1 MDGFWR
7 SVPTLCVSRMT
18 AHHSQA
24 SHNGPHAMATERR
37 PKRWP
42 TTEAPLMSDPIRI
55 LPNTVFAR
63 TSKRL
68 FEQAIASCL
77 ALIGLGLISPAVA
90 EDSATVDFVREVRPI
105 LSDHCFACH
114 GPDQHKREADL
125 RLDQSEGVESVI
137 DGEFH
142 DRITSDDPELIMPPP
157 TYNKPLTA
165 DQIAIL
171 NRWIK
176 AGGKVQSHWAFV
188 PPKQS
193 PVTSKADVHA
203 IAVLIAKEIKAQGL
217 KVGPRADDLTLLR
230 RATLALTGLPPTR
243 QQIQAVKTGKLN
255 YETLVDELL
264 ASPSFGQHWG
274 RQWLDLVR
282 YGDTHGL
289 HLDNYREMW
298 PYRDWV
304 IEAINQN
311 MPFDQFITEQLA
323 GDLLPNATLKQQ
335 IASGF
340 NRLNVT
346 TSEGGSIYDEVFARN
361 VIDRTDAFGTIFLGL
376 TTQCAVCHDHKF
388 DPITQQDYYSL
399 SAFFNSLDGR
409 ALDGNKKDHPPVV
422 KVPTTEQT
430 EQIKQLTEQIAD
442 YQTEKQGDLPTVDAA
457 QVEWENQLAAKPVEK
472 PSDEPAADP
481 VTLKALAA
489 TSQAGKP
496 LHIDEETIVRSGK
509 EIADKDTHSIVL
521 ALPAETDQSD
531 WGTALL
537 SVIAEPTSNR
547 VGRASNGNAVLTEIT
562 FETARVDDD
571 AEPNADV
578 QWHSLKISQAVAD
591 YEQPN
596 GKFAL
601 SYAIDGKRVGD
612 EGWAVGGHEKNG
624 GRSAAFGLPELTK
637 RLQEGANRLRV
648 RLEYQSIYGS
658 HQFHAVK
665 LDLAEGEPEVPQEW
679 VELGP
684 LQLAGP
690 FAAESAQ
697 AAYGRNVAAENATFD
712 PNATFRDGE
721 QEIKWQL
728 AESISEVKTNA
739 LPYRDDGVTI
749 NVFYQSLK
757 SPKAQSI
764 DLLLGSSDATIVFLN
779 KKRIADV
786 RRTGPMKPLANT
798 YKLDLVKGDNHLFIK
813 TITSQRDPMLTYAFR
828 SPALPVPESIRQ
840 LVATARDERSELQKE
855 SLRTYYRQVHCDH
868 EDWTALQDLIAG
880 SQKAK
885 QDIENKIATTLVWKE
900 LAKPRQAHVLMRG
913 QYDQPGD
920 SVPRE
925 VPAFLPSMPD
935 SAPKNRL
942 GLARWLTTPE
952 NPLTARVAVNRF
964 WQVLMGTGIVRSSE
978 DFGSQGEPPSHQEL
992 LDHLALEFQ
1001 AGGWDVKALLKQIVT
1016 SETFCRDAKV
1026 DPANHELDPANRYFA
1041 RGPRFRL
1048 DAEVLRDQSLALS
1061 GLLNLA
1067 FSGPSVKPPQP
1078 KGLWYAVGY
1087 TRSDTANFVADQ
1099 DPEKQFRRSVYI
1111 FWKRTSAPPTMSTF
1125 DAPSRENCTAR
1136 RERTNTPLQA
1146 LLLMNEQQYLQSA
1159 KHLAHRA
1166 LTTNDVKAGDDAQ
1179 RITWLFETVTTHPP
1193 SDHQLSAAL
1202 KLLEQ
1207 MRSHYGE
1214 QAELTTGAATD
1225 LLAVDKGEIAMQD
1238 AAEHAA
1244 WMMLCSALLN
1254 LDQVVNQ

>member
-1 MDGFWR
+1 
-7 SVPTLCVSRMT
+7 
-18 AHHSQA
+18 
-24 SHNGPHAMATERR
+24 
-37 PKRWP
+37 
-42 TTEAPLMSDPIRI
+42 MSALNRI
-55 LPNTVFAR
+55 LENPRLAR
-63 TSKRL
+63 TRRL
-68 FEQAIASCL
+68 LCQLAIASCL
-77 ALIGLGLISPAVA
+77 ALVGLPLISRATA
-90 EDSATVDFVREVRPI
+90 EDDDATTVDFVREVRPI

-125 RLDQSEGVESVI
+125 RLDQNDGVQSVI

-142 DRITSDDPELIMPPP
+142 DRITSDDPELVMPPP
-157 TYNKPLTA
+157 EYNKPLTA
-165 DQIAIL
+165 KQVAIL

-176 AGGKVQSHWAFV
+176 AGGEVQSHWSFV
-188 PPKQS
+188 PPKRS
-193 PVTSKADVHA
+193 EDATKPNVNA
-203 IAVLIAKEIKAQGL
+203 IDALIDKELKAQGL
-217 KVGPRADDLTLLR
+217 TAGGRADDLTLLR

-243 QQIQAVKTGKLN
+243 RQIQAVKSGQLD
-255 YETLVDELL
+255 YETFIDELL

-323 GDLLPNATLKQQ
+323 GDLLPNATLQQQ

-430 EQIKQLTEQIAD
+430 EQIKQLAEQIAD
-442 YQTEKQGDLPTVDAA
+442 YQKEKQGDLPTVDAA
-457 QVEWENQLAAKPVEK
+457 QVEWEDQLAAEPVEET
-472 PSDEPAADP
+472 SEETASEP
-481 VTLKALAA
+481 VTLKALQA

-496 LHIDEETIVRSGK
+496 LHIDDETVVRSGK
-509 EIADKDTHSIVL
+509 EIAAKDTHSIVL
-521 ALPAETDQSD
+521 SLPAKTDEAN
-531 WGTALL
+531 WGTAVL

-562 FETARVDDD
+562 FETAQGDDD
-571 AEPNADV
+571 ADPNAEV
-578 QWHSLKISQAVAD
+578 KWQPLKISKAVAD

-596 GKFAL
+596 GKFAV
-601 SYAIDGKRVGD
+601 SYAIDSKRVGD
-612 EGWAVGGHEKNG
+612 EGWAVGGHEKVG
-624 GRSAAFGLPELTK
+624 GRSAAFGLPELMK
-637 RLQEGANRLRV
+637 RIQAGANRLRV
-648 RLEYQSIYGS
+648 GLEYQSIYGS

-665 LDLAEGEPEVPQEW
+665 LELAEGEPEVPQEW
-679 VELGP
+679 IELGP

-690 FAAESAQ
+690 FAAESAE
-697 AAYGRNVAAENATFD
+697 ASYGRNFAAENAAFD
-712 PNATFRDGE
+712 ANATFRDGE

-728 AESISEVKTNA
+728 AESISEVKTNP
-739 LPYRDDGVTI
+739 LPYRDDGVTV
-749 NVFYQSLK
+749 NVFYLSLK
-757 SPKAQSI
+757 SPKAQSV

-786 RRTGPMKPLANT
+786 RRTGAMKPLANT
-798 YKLDLVKGDNHLFIK
+798 YKLGLAKGDNHLFIK

-840 LVATARDERSELQKE
+840 LVATPRDNRSELQKE

-868 EDWTALQDLIAG
+868 EDWTALQDLITG

-885 QDIENKIATTLVWKE
+885 QDIENNIATTLVWKE
-900 LAKPRQAHVLMRG
+900 LAKPRQAHILKRG

-920 SVPRE
+920 AVPRE
-925 VPAFLPSMPD
+925 VPAFLPSM
-935 SAPKNRL
+935 SEEAPKNRL
-942 GLARWLTTPE
+942 GLAQWLTASD

-1001 AGGWDVKALLKQIVT
+1001 ANGWDVKALLKQIVT

-1026 DPANHELDPANRYFA
+1026 NPANHELDPANRYLA

-1048 DAEVLRDQSLALS
+1048 DAEVIRDQALALS
-1061 GLLNLA
+1061 GLLNLG

-1087 TRSDTANFVADQ
+1087 TRSNTANFVADQ

-1125 DAPSRENCTAR
+1125 DAPSRESCTAR

-1146 LLLMNEQQYLQSA
+1146 LLLMNEQQYLQAA
-1159 KHLAHRA
+1159 KHLANRA
-1166 LTTNDVKAGDDAQ
+1166 LETDEVKADDDAQ
-1179 RITWLFETVTTHPP
+1179 RIDWLFETVTTHPP
-1193 SDHQLSAAL
+1193 SDDQRNAAL

-1207 MRSHYGE
+1207 MRSHYSE
-1214 QAELTTGAATD
+1214 DATAATD
-1225 LLAVDKGEIAMQD
+1225 LLAVDKGDIAGE
-1238 AAEHAA
+1238 APAEHAA
-1244 WMMLCSALLN
+1244 WMMICSALLN